1 MLDARQFPHGPP
13 LGELAYLLSESGS
26 AVPLAS
32 GVKSVGVTIAMVAG
46 ETSGDLLAGLLLDGL
61 KSRWPAMTACGIGGQ
76 QMASRGFQAW
86 WPSEKLAVRGYVE
99 VLRHYREIVGIREQ
113 LKTRLLDTAHRPDI
127 FIGVDA
133 PDFNLDLEAALK
145 ASGIKTAH
153 FVSPS
158 IWAWRAD
165 RVEKIRR
172 SVDHVLCIFPFEP
185 ALLAS
190 HGIAATYVGH
200 PLANV
205 IPMQPDRTAAR
216 QKLGLRDEDTVVAI
230 LPGSRKSEI
239 QYLALRFFKAAAY
252 INRCQPAIK
261 FIVPA
266 IPTLKVEIER
276 LAVQA
281 GIGAKLQI
289 LEGQSHTA
297 LAACDVTLIASGTA
311 TLEAALFK
319 RPMVIAYNM
328 NWLSWQ
334 IMQRKK
340 LQPWVGLPNILCE
353 DFVVPEFL
361 QEAATPEAM
370 AEAVLQWVDAKSSA
384 PDKIRAVEHRFTRLH
399 AELQRDTSRLAT
411 DAIQKILEG

>member
-1 MLDARQFPHGPP
+1 MSLETSPLPARREADVPTA
-13 LGELAYLLSESGS
+13 ELPAGY
-26 AVPLAS
+26 APKV
-32 GVKSVGVTIAMVAG
+32 AMVAG
-46 ETSGDLLAGLLLDGL
+46 ETSGDLLAGLLLDGF
-61 KSRWPAMTACGIGGQ
+61 KARWPALASCGIGGS
-76 QMASRGFQAW
+76 QMAARGFDAW

-113 LKTRLLDTAHRPDI
+113 LKHRLLEQRPDI
-127 FIGVDA
+127 FVGVDA

-145 ASGIKTAH
+145 AQGIKTVH

-165 RVEKIRR
+165 RVEKIKR

-185 ALLAS
+185 ALLAA

-205 IPMQPDRTAAR
+205 IPLQPDRAAAR
-216 QKLGLRDEDTVVAI
+216 RKLGLSDEDNVIAI

-239 QYLALRFFKAAAY
+239 QYLALRFFQAAAL
-252 INRCQPAIK
+252 IHDRQAAIK

-266 IPTLKVEIER
+266 IPALKGMIER
-276 LAVQA
+276 IAAEA
-281 GIGAKLQI
+281 GMQGRLQVMD
-289 LEGQSHTA
+289 GQSHTA
-297 LAACDVTLIASGTA
+297 LAACDATLIASGTA

-334 IMQRKK
+334 IMRRKK
-340 LQPWVGLPNILCE
+340 LQPWVGLPNILCR
-353 DFVVPEFL
+353 DFVVPELL
-361 QEAATPEAM
+361 QDAATPEAL
-370 AEAVLQWVDAKSSA
+370 AAATLQWIEAKSSA
-384 PDKIRAVEHRFTRLH
+384 PAKIAAVEQRFAALH
-399 AELQRDTSRLAT
+399 AELQRDTSTLAT
-411 DAIQKILEG
+411 DAIQQILES

>member
-1 MLDARQFPHGPP
+1 
-13 LGELAYLLSESGS
+13 
-26 AVPLAS
+26 
-32 GVKSVGVTIAMVAG
+32 MVAG

-61 KSRWPAMTACGIGGQ
+61 KARWPEIDSAGIGGPR
-76 QMASRGFQAW
+76 MVERGFEAW

-99 VLRHYREIVGIREQ
+99 VLRHYRELVGIRDQ
-113 LKTRLLDTAHRPDI
+113 LTKRLLAKPPNL

-133 PDFNLDLEAALK
+133 PDFNLALEARLK
-145 ASGIKTAH
+145 AKGMKTIH
-153 FVSPS
+153 FICPS

-172 SVDHVLCIFPFEP
+172 SVDHMLCIFPFEP

-200 PLANV
+200 PLASV
-205 IPMQPDRTAAR
+205 IPMQADRAGAR
-216 QKLGLRDEDTVVAI
+216 AKLGLREDDCVVAV

-239 QYLALRFFKAAAY
+239 DYLALRLFKAAAL
-252 INRCQPAIK
+252 IKRAQEAIK

-266 IPTLKVEIER
+266 IPSLKDLIAR
-276 LAVQA
+276 LADQA
-281 GIGAKLQI
+281 GMRASLQI
-289 LEGQSHTA
+289 IEGQSHTA

-334 IMQRKK
+334 IMQRKQ

-361 QEAATPEAM
+361 QDAATPEAL
-370 AEAVLQWVDAKSSA
+370 ADAVLQWVDARSTA
-384 PDKIRAVEHRFTRLH
+384 PEKIAALEARFTQLH
-399 AELQRDTSRLAT
+399 VDLMRDTSQLAT
-411 DAIQKILEG
+411 DAIQKILES